1 MGAKSWREKVGAKLR
16 PAAAGA
22 AQVLGEL
29 ESDVMAV
36 LWSSHRPLPVREV
49 RDRLAADGRDLA
61 YNTIM
66 TVLVRLSGKG
76 LAERSKQE
84 EMWHYRPT
92 LTEEEFRAQVS
103 GEVLRGLLDVAP
115 EATLAQLVD
124 VLAEDEP
131 EALDELARLIEA
143 RRALSDA
150 RGGGA

>member
-1 MGAKSWREKVGAKLR
+1 MSASWREKFGTKLR

-29 ESDVMAV
+29 EAEVMAV
-36 LWSSHRPLPVREV
+36 LWSAHRALPVREV
-49 RDRLAADGRDLA
+49 RDRLAAEGRDLA

-92 LTEEEFRAQVS
+92 LTEGEFRAQVS

-131 EALDELARLIEA
+131 EALDELLRLIEA
-143 RRALSDA
+143 RRASSESG
-150 RGGGA
+150 GGGA